1 VLGKTTTSFTHFPEL
16 VAVRSVLNKSLPV
29 FLFLLCLLVF
39 SRALMGEFVMDD
51 WPVVKENSKITGS
64 QYIPD
69 YFTSG
74 VWANT
79 DLSEQTGVGGHT
91 LYRPLFLLTINLAHQ
106 LWGDNAV
113 AYHAL
118 NLGLHGINTVL
129 VYFLIIGFFSSASR
143 MTAGMAAAIFAVHP
157 VHVESV
163 AWIAGITDPLVSL
176 FLLSGF
182 LLHRRSK
189 QLHSKQ
195 VQSKQSQP
203 KQLASLLA
211 AIGAPLCYA
220 LALLS
225 KETAVLFPL
234 ILISYDALF
243 HRRSLKTPAAIWRY
257 APYAV
262 LLVMYFI
269 LRSHALNT
277 DEITHHGLWSRMD
290 FHHWP
295 RLLEFTAHYIQ
306 LLFFPSP
313 LEYYYTAPH
322 TGSLALIVGG
332 MLILG
337 AMYYLVRA
345 LKPALNPVLKPGQ
358 QQEYRL
364 YLLSLAWIVFFLLP
378 ALPIALFSEPV
389 FAIRILY
396 LPSVGF
402 ALFIAWLIHHAQHFS
417 SMFTIVVKAV
427 TAIMLLSFVMIT
439 VVETDDWAN
448 DTVFYTQAMKANP
461 DSFKPVSGLATA
473 KARENNIDYA
483 IDLYLR
489 AAELAPRESDQLDFK
504 ENAASHYGQTGNT
517 QKSEELYQEILRHD
531 PKRSSAW
538 VGLGNNALARN
549 NSQQALEYYQKAYK
563 ADPNNFV
570 ASYNL
575 MLTYQSLGKL
585 QQAAYFRNISKR
597 LQPSQQH

>member
-1 VLGKTTTSFTHFPEL
+1 
-16 VAVRSVLNKSLPV
+16 
-29 FLFLLCLLVF
+29 
-39 SRALMGEFVMDD
+39 MDD

-69 YFTSG
+69 YFASG

-106 LWGDNAV
+106 LWGDNAA

-182 LLHRRSK
+182 LLHRRWK
-189 QLHSKQ
+189 QLE
-195 VQSKQSQP
+195 SKQSQP
-203 KQLASLLA
+203 KQHASLLA
-211 AIGAPLCYA
+211 ATGAPLCYA

-234 ILISYDALF
+234 ILITYDALF
-243 HRRSLKTPAAIWRY
+243 HRSSLKTPAAIWRY
-257 APYAV
+257 APYVV
-262 LLVMYFI
+262 LLVLYI
-269 LRSHALNT
+269 LLRGHALNT

-295 RLLEFTAHYIQ
+295 RLLEFAAHYIQ

-322 TGSLALIVGG
+322 TGSLAMIIGG
-332 MLILG
+332 TLMLG
-337 AMYYLVRA
+337 ALYYLVRA
-345 LKPALNPVLKPGQ
+345 LKQTLNPSLKPGQ

-378 ALPIALFSEPV
+378 ALPIALFDEPV

-402 ALFIAWLIHHAQHFS
+402 ALFMAWLIHHTQNLSTAP
-417 SMFTIVVKAV
+417 MIITKAI
-427 TAIMLLSFVMIT
+427 TSIMLVSFSMIT

-448 DTVFYTQAMKANP
+448 DTVFYTQAMKTSP
-461 DSFKPVSGLATA
+461 DSFKPVAGLAAA

-517 QKSEELYQEILRHD
+517 KKSEELYQEILRRD

-549 NSQQALEYYQKAYK
+549 RSQQALEYYQKAYK

-575 MLTYQSLGKL
+575 MLIYQSLGKL

-597 LQPSQQH
+597 LQQSQQH

>member
-1 VLGKTTTSFTHFPEL
+1 
-16 VAVRSVLNKSLPV
+16 
-29 FLFLLCLLVF
+29 
-39 SRALMGEFVMDD
+39 MDD

-106 LWGDNAV
+106 LWGDNTF

-118 NLGLHGINTVL
+118 NLGLHAINTLL
-129 VYFLIIGFFSSASR
+129 VYFLVIGFFSSASR

-176 FLLSGF
+176 FILSGF

-189 QLHSKQ
+189 QL
-195 VQSKQSQP
+195 QSTQTQP
-203 KQLASLLA
+203 KQLSSLLP

-234 ILISYDALF
+234 ILIIYDALF
-243 HRRSLKTPAAIWRY
+243 QRTSLKTPTVIWRY

-262 LLVMYFI
+262 LLVLYVI
-269 LRSHALNT
+269 LRGHALGA
-277 DEITHHGLWSRMD
+277 DELTNNSLWSRMD
-290 FHHWP
+290 FHQWP
-295 RLLEFTAHYIQ
+295 RLLEFAAHYIQ
-306 LLFFPSP
+306 LLIFPSP
-313 LEYYYTAPH
+313 LEYYYTIPN

-332 MLILG
+332 MIILG
-337 AMYYLVRA
+337 ALYYLFRA
-345 LKPALNPVLKPGQ
+345 LKSGQ
-358 QQEYRL
+358 QQEYKL
-364 YLLSLAWIVFFLLP
+364 FLLSLAWIVVFLLP
-378 ALPIALFSEPV
+378 ALPIALFNEPV

-402 ALFIAWLIHHAQHFS
+402 TLFMAWLIHHAQNLS
-417 SMFTIVVKAV
+417 SRFTVAVKAI
-427 TAIMLLSFVMIT
+427 TSIMLLSFGMIT
-439 VVETDDWAN
+439 VVETEDWAN
-448 DTVFYTQAMKANP
+448 DTVFYIQAMKTSP
-461 DSFKPVSGLATA
+461 DSFKPIAGLAAA

-489 AAELAPRESDQLDFK
+489 AAELAPRESDKLDYQ
-504 ENAASHYGQTGNT
+504 ENAASLYGQSGNT
-517 QKSEELYQEILRHD
+517 QKSEELYQDILHHD

-549 NSQQALEYYQKAYK
+549 SSQQALEFYQKAYQ

-575 MLTYQSLGKL
+575 MLIYQKLGKL

-597 LQPSQQH
+597 LQQSQQH